1 MWFSSC
7 RSPDDNLNGFLTL
20 QPMLG
25 KSGVNPPWTKTGSF
39 RVIRRLEIKMLL
51 LAIEKGTPGS
61 WPLRPMRLESI
72 WENSR
77 STGQEG

>member
-1 MWFSSC
+1 
-7 RSPDDNLNGFLTL
+7 
-20 QPMLG
+20 
-25 KSGVNPPWTKTGSF
+25 
-39 RVIRRLEIKMLL
+39 VIRRLEIKMLL